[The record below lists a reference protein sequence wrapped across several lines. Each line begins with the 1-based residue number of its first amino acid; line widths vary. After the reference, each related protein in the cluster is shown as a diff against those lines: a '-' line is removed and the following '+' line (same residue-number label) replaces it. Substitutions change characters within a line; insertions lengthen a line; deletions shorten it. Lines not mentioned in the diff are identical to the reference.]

1 MKKHKS
7 KSKNSSASK
16 KTRKELESK
25 LTTAFNEVLTQFG
38 KAKKTEKVIEK
49 FTKQLAKKVSFKPL
63 NDAIEPFIK
72 EDEAPV
78 ITLKEKI
85 TRPDAAK
92 KVKVPVTE
100 ALETK

>member
-38 KAKKTEKVIEK
+38 KAKKTEKVVEK
-49 FTKQLAKKVSFKPL
+49 FTKQLLKKISLKPL
-63 NDAIEPFIK
+63 NDSIEPFIK
-72 EDEAPV
+72 QEVAVVVKEKTVKPTIAKKIKTPLVEAPE
-78 ITLKEKI
+78 LK
-85 TRPDAAK
+85 A
-92 KVKVPVTE
+92 
-100 ALETK
+100 